1 MTRHRSMRRQVLAAG
16 ASFAL
21 VFAVGVAGVAF
32 SVTGGF
38 GGGPSATHTVEATAS
53 MDWPTPA
60 APAPEVAYTVAL
72 ELASPPPE
80 PTFFVQTSGYYT
92 ADDLAGGP
100 SGYDRYTSWR
110 DTDVAREIA
119 RNRAMQPITY
129 EPAEM
134 APPVEFAIL
143 GSPREERRSKPA
155 PRYGF
160 TNRHTLVRNANSDSS
175 SLNPASA
182 NIAGKSSPR

>member
-1 MTRHRSMRRQVLAAG
+1 MTKHRFMTRQMLAAG

-38 GGGPSATHTVEATAS
+38 GGGPTTAHRVEATAS

-60 APAPEVAYTVAL
+60 APAPEMAYTVAL
-72 ELASPPPE
+72 ELAPPPPE
-80 PTFFVQTSGYYT
+80 PAFFVQTSGYYT
-92 ADDLAGGP
+92 ADDLAGAP
-100 SGYDRYTSWR
+100 SGYDRYVSWGG
-110 DTDVAREIA
+110 TNVAREIA
-119 RNRAMQPITY
+119 RDRALQQVTY
-129 EPAEM
+129 APTEM

-143 GSPREERRSKPA
+143 GSPREERESKPA
-155 PRYGF
+155 PRYAF
-160 TNRHTLVRNANSDSS
+160 TNRHTLVRNASSQSS

-182 NIAGKSSPR
+182 NIVGKSSPR